1 MQKYLTLEIVLELLA
16 AFILITPTQSTN
28 GSAAFA
34 FILLFMVIWHGFKR
48 ASIKKLG
55 LKIRHCPCEQD
66 VSPQCGS
73 RSVISSEREHVYI
86 CALRASWP

>member
-1 MQKYLTLEIVLELLA
+1 MELLA

-28 GSAAFA
+28 DSTAFV
-34 FILLFMVIWHGFKR
+34 FILLFMVIWRGFKK
-48 ASIKKLG
+48 ASVKKKKLG
-55 LKIRHCPCEQD
+55 LKIRPCPCEQD

-73 RSVISSEREHVYI
+73 RSVISSEREHVYK